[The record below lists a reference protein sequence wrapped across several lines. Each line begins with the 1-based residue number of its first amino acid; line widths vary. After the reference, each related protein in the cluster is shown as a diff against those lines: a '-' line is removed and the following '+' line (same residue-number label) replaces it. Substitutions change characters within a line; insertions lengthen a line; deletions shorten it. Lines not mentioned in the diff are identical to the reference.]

1 MYVLFPILTKTLQ
14 GYSHVPAAGMIEA
27 QMLGYLPTVLSAPYH
42 KGQRTHVERARF
54 LVPSNPSMYSPL
66 WY

>member
-27 QMLGYLPTVLSAPYH
+27 RMLGYLPKVLSIPYR
-42 KGQRTHVERARF
+42 KGQRAHVERAHF
-54 LVPSNPSMYSPL
+54 LVPSNTSMHSPL
-66 WY
+66 RY